1 MTACPAC
8 GVPIVPGYVR
18 CPKCHVPLPTV
29 SRTRTGQVAGGT
41 TLEKEDTR
49 FPIGPVILGVALAG
63 GIVAF
68 FGLRS
73 SGGGAQSPVAAP
85 TQPTRAT
92 ATAPAAAEP
101 EPGAEAPTPR
111 APDPNAVANEL
122 DRLLDKQRLWS
133 TVEVVG
139 TRIDVR
145 SGSCNDPNM
154 ANQLDVAQDALRA
167 AGLTKLRCVE
177 QSGVVVLERD
187 LR

>member
-18 CPKCHVPLPTV
+18 CPKCHVPLPAV

-41 TLEKEDTR
+41 SLEKEDTR
-49 FPIGPVILGVALAG
+49 FPIGPVIIAVALAG
-63 GIVAF
+63 GIAAF

-73 SGGGAQSPVAAP
+73 STPEAPPPVATPTTAAP
-85 TQPTRAT
+85 STAAT
-92 ATAPAAAEP
+92 ATSPAAAP
-101 EPGAEAPTPR
+101 EAPTPR
-111 APDPNAVANEL
+111 GPDPTAVANEL
-122 DRLLDKQRLWS
+122 DRLLDRQRLWS

-139 TRIDVR
+139 GRIDVR

-154 ANQLDVAQDALRA
+154 TTQLDAARDALRT

-187 LR
+187 L